1 MLWLLMLI
9 TMLWGGCVSCEQF
22 LMVGSDATKCC
33 APDGHCKR
41 RSEPTKSDISKECKQ
56 LAVEHSNFLEHS
68 FAPPPTGPFAL
79 AMAESMEEQSG
90 FAWVFDFVKPSPP
103 DFQAPHSTFL
113 I

>member
-1 MLWLLMLI
+1 MLSLLMLI
-9 TMLWGGCVSCEQF
+9 TMLRGGCVSCEQIF
-22 LMVGSDATKCC
+22 MVGSDATKCC

-68 FAPPPTGPFAL
+68 FAPPPIGLFAL
-79 AMAESMEEQSG
+79 VMAESMDEQSG
-90 FAWVFDFVKPSPP
+90 FAWVFDSGEPSPP
-103 DFQAPHSTFL
+103 DFQALHSTFP